1 MAEDQLQAAREHLSR
16 VHGIPDELA
25 IEIAVATGPQPCRLC
40 EAWLRRQ
47 LEGLG
52 SERLEGSGG
61 RDPDDRR
68 PHLGR
73 HRIPVLC

>member
-1 MAEDQLQAAREHLSR
+1 VMAEDQLQAAREHLSR

-52 SERLEGSGG
+52 ERGG
-61 RDPDDRR
+61 
-68 PHLGR
+68 H
-73 HRIPVLC
+73 